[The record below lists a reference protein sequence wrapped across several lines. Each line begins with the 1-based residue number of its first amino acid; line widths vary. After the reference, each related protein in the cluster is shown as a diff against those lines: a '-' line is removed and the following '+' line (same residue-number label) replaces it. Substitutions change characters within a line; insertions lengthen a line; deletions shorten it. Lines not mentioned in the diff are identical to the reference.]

1 MGRCSFSSGRP
12 RPTFDHAQA
21 IRAML
26 KERFATLAF
35 YFVPADATA
44 QTLAGSAQADFEVR
58 VIGRDASGNA
68 EIARDLA
75 EAMRA
80 IPGSRMSS
88 PGRCGPFR
96 PIIWKSTG
104 CVRCSLG

>member
-1 MGRCSFSSGRP
+1 MLIQLRGGRGR
-12 RPTFDHAQA
+12 TFDHAQA

-68 EIARDLA
+68 DIARDLA

-80 IPGSRMSS
+80 IPGIPDVVTRQ
-88 PGRCGPFR
+88 
-96 PIIWKSTG
+96 
-104 CVRCSLG
+104 VRTLPSYHLEIDRVRALQLG